1 MKDRKKSARLGR
13 GLTAVTASLL
23 SIAVGGTAIANANLA
38 FLNTRLGT
46 YSQKIE
52 DKGDGSVDSVYYE
65 SEFTS
70 LGDLVKAKN
79 ELAEQISEE
88 GSVLFKN
95 INGALPLDKETEA
108 VTLWGMNSHTPTL
121 GGMIGSST
129 AVDAEHGQ
137 TAYGIEEAMA
147 EKGFS
152 LNQDMIALY
161 AGDAAM
167 AYARRGF
174 GQTGHGLSPSFGM
187 TYENPSTYPV
197 GEIPASLY
205 TDELLAAADSTAAVV
220 VLSRDSSEA
229 ADYNPEMTNATEG
242 DSFERPLALSD
253 YEREM
258 IALAKAHSTKVIV
271 LLNADNPMEID
282 ELKYDAEI
290 DAILWVGEPGIV
302 GFKGVADVLS
312 GDANP
317 SGHIADTYAVNS
329 TSAPSMVNFGVYL
342 YTNSSQAG
350 ADAQLTEANKADWYL
365 VETESI
371 YNGYK
376 YYETRYEDTV
386 LGQGNADAAD
396 GATSGG
402 AWSYAQEVTYPFG
415 YGISY
420 TTFEQT
426 LENVQ
431 VELGGTGSA
440 EVTVKNTGD
449 VAGKSTAQLYVQTP
463 YTQGG
468 LEKSAIQLIGFAKT
482 GVLEPGAS
490 ETLTIEF
497 DPQYMASYDETVTK
511 ADGTAGA
518 WVLDKGDYY
527 FSIGNGA
534 HEALNNVLAK
544 KTGSEDGLVKITE
557 DEVINADNALVWT
570 LGAQDV
576 ETYSVNV
583 QNALQNM
590 DINKLIPDTAEYT
603 TRADWTKGWTPVE
616 AITPTEEMMVALTN
630 SNYELTENG
639 DGTTWGADNDLKLI
653 DMLILDEEGNVTGVV
668 DIDDPQWDL
677 LMDEITLDEAIQFIE
692 KGGDDMENIDS
703 ILLPRTYQN
712 DGPLGFT
719 YDQVGGYYIRWTPQQ
734 VNEPTYVEQT
744 DEYGTYSM
752 NTMPTEPV
760 VAATF
765 NVELLER
772 EGELFGEDSLWAN
785 ESSLFG
791 PGLNLHRTPYCAR
804 NHEYYSEDSML
815 ANILGTAVC
824 RGGKSRGLMMEPKH
838 LAFNHQEIN
847 RSGLSTY
854 MTEQAARENELRSFQ
869 GPMSSNMA
877 DGVMTAFNR
886 AGAVYA
892 GAHEGLLKQIVR
904 NEWGY
909 DGWIV
914 TDMINGAD
922 YMNWKDI
929 TFAGGG
935 NCLTSSAYDTSSI
948 GTMAASKDKIA
959 KDTAF
964 QEQMKMN
971 IKYWLY
977 STVQSNAMNGLTY
990 DSELV
995 DVLTWWQTALYALI
1009 AVLAVLT
1016 AGGIAV
1022 YVINVKKSKQ
1032 EA

>member
-95 INGALPLDKETEA
+95 INGALPLEKETEA

-282 ELKYDAEI
+282 ELKYDDEI

-431 VELGGTGSA
+431 VEPGGTGSA

-904 NEWGY
+904 NEWEY

-964 QEQMKMN
+964 QEQMKTN

>member
-282 ELKYDAEI
+282 ELKYDDEI
-290 DAILWVGEPGIV
+290 DAILWVGEPGVV

-824 RGGKSRGLMMEPKH
+824 KGGKSRGLMMEPKH

-964 QEQMKMN
+964 QEQMKTN

>member
-137 TAYGIEEAMA
+137 TAYGIEDAMA

-282 ELKYDAEI
+282 ELKYDDEI
-290 DAILWVGEPGIV
+290 DAILWVGEPGVV

-964 QEQMKMN
+964 QEQMKTN